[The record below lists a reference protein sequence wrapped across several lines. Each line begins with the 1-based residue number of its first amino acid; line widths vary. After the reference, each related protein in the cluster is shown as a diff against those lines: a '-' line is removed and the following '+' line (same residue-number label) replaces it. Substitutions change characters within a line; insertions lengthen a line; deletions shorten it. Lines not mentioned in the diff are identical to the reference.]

1 MVDHNDFRQVLNSLF
16 DVLHLN
22 HESVDDV
29 IDETIEGLTLMA
41 EVTSYPEEAL
51 EAVKRRAEAI
61 REAVNN
67 NPLPELPPPCKQ
79 PVH

>member
-1 MVDHNDFRQVLNSLF
+1 MSGFHQALNSLF

-22 HESVDDV
+22 HENVGDV

-51 EAVKRRAEAI
+51 DMVKRRAEAI
-61 REAVNN
+61 REAVKN
-67 NPLPELPPPCKQ
+67 NPLPDRPESCKQ

>member
-1 MVDHNDFRQVLNSLF
+1 MVDHNDFRQALNSLF

-22 HESVDDV
+22 HETVDDV
-29 IDETIEGLTLMA
+29 IDATIEGLTLIA
-41 EVTSYPEEAL
+41 AVTSYPEEAL
-51 EAVKRRAEAI
+51 EAGKQRAEAI
-61 REAVNN
+61 REAVKN

>member
-1 MVDHNDFRQVLNSLF
+1 MNDFCRALNSLF
-16 DVLHLN
+16 DVLHLS
-22 HESVDDV
+22 HENVDEP
-29 IDETIEGLTLMA
+29 IDETIEALTMMA
-41 EVTSYPEEAL
+41 EVISYPEEAL

-61 REAVNN
+61 REAVKN

>member
-1 MVDHNDFRQVLNSLF
+1 MNAFHQALNSLF

-22 HESVDDV
+22 HENVDEP
-29 IDETIEGLTLMA
+29 IDETIEALTMMA
-41 EVTSYPEEAL
+41 ETTSYPEEAL

-61 REAVNN
+61 REAVKN

>member
-1 MVDHNDFRQVLNSLF
+1 MSGFHQALNSLF
-16 DVLHLN
+16 DALHLN
-22 HESVDDV
+22 HENVDDV

-51 EAVKRRAEAI
+51 DMVKRRAEAI
-61 REAVNN
+61 REAVKN
-67 NPLPELPPPCKQ
+67 NPLPDRPESCKQ

>member
-1 MVDHNDFRQVLNSLF
+1 MSDFRQALNSLF

-22 HESVDDV
+22 HRNVDDV

-41 EVTSYPEEAL
+41 EVTSYPEAAL

-61 REAVNN
+61 REAVKN
-67 NPLPELPPPCKQ
+67 NPLPDLPTPCKQ

>member
-1 MVDHNDFRQVLNSLF
+1 MNAFRQALNSLF

-22 HESVDDV
+22 HENVDDV
-29 IDETIEGLTLMA
+29 IDETIDGLTLLT

-51 EAVKRRAEAI
+51 DMVKRRAEAI
-61 REAVNN
+61 REAVKN
-67 NPLPELPPPCKQ
+67 NPLPELPDPCKQ

>member
-1 MVDHNDFRQVLNSLF
+1 MINAFQQVLNSLF
-16 DVLHLN
+16 D
-22 HESVDDV
+22 
-29 IDETIEGLTLMA
+29 ETIEALTMMA

-61 REAVNN
+61 REAVKN

-79 PVH
+79 QVH

>member
-1 MVDHNDFRQVLNSLF
+1 MSNDFRQAMNSLF
-16 DVLHLN
+16 DVLYLN
-22 HESVDDV
+22 HENVDKV
-29 IDETIEGLTLMA
+29 IDATIEGITLMA

-51 EAVKRRAEAI
+51 DMVKRRAEAI
-61 REAVNN
+61 REAVKN

>member
-1 MVDHNDFRQVLNSLF
+1 MSDFHQALNSLF

-22 HESVDDV
+22 HENVDEP
-29 IDETIEGLTLMA
+29 IDETIEALMMMA
-41 EVTSYPEEAL
+41 EVTSYPEDAL

-61 REAVNN
+61 REAVKN

-79 PVH
+79 QVH

>member
-1 MVDHNDFRQVLNSLF
+1 MSDFHQALNSLF

-22 HESVDDV
+22 HENVDEP
-29 IDETIEGLTLMA
+29 IDETVEALTMMA

-51 EAVKRRAEAI
+51 DMVKRLAEAI
-61 REAVNN
+61 REAVKN

>member
-1 MVDHNDFRQVLNSLF
+1 MNAFRQALNSLF

-22 HESVDDV
+22 HEKVDDV

-41 EVTSYPEEAL
+41 EVTAYPEEAL
-51 EAVKRRAEAI
+51 DMVKRRAEAV
-61 REAVNN
+61 REAVKN

>member
-1 MVDHNDFRQVLNSLF
+1 MNYFRQALNSLF

-22 HESVDDV
+22 HENVDDV
-29 IDETIEGLTLMA
+29 IDETIDGLTLLT

-51 EAVKRRAEAI
+51 DMVKRRAEAI
-61 REAVNN
+61 REAVKN
-67 NPLPELPPPCKQ
+67 NPLPELPDPCKQ

>member
-1 MVDHNDFRQVLNSLF
+1 MNAFRQALNSLF

-22 HESVDDV
+22 HENVDDV
-29 IDETIEGLTLMA
+29 IDETIEGLTLMT
-41 EVTSYPEEAL
+41 EVTPYPEEAL

-61 REAVNN
+61 REAVKN
-67 NPLPELPPPCKQ
+67 NPLPELPDPCKQ

>member
-1 MVDHNDFRQVLNSLF
+1 MNEFRQALNSLF

-22 HESVDDV
+22 HENVDEP
-29 IDETIEGLTLMA
+29 IDETLEGLTLMA

-61 REAVNN
+61 REAVKN

-79 PVH
+79 QVH

>member
-1 MVDHNDFRQVLNSLF
+1 MNDFRQALNSLF

-22 HESVDDV
+22 HKNVDEV
-29 IDETIEGLTLMA
+29 IDETVAGLTLMA
-41 EVTSYPEEAL
+41 ETTSYPEEAL

-61 REAVNN
+61 REAVKN

>member
-1 MVDHNDFRQVLNSLF
+1 MINAFQQVLNSLF

-22 HESVDDV
+22 HENVDELT
-29 IDETIEGLTLMA
+29 DETIEALTMMA

-61 REAVNN
+61 REAVKN

>member
-1 MVDHNDFRQVLNSLF
+1 MINAFQQVLNSLF

-22 HESVDDV
+22 HENVDEL
-29 IDETIEGLTLMA
+29 IDCETIEALTMMA

-51 EAVKRRAEAI
+51 EAVKRHAEA
-61 REAVNN
+61 VKN